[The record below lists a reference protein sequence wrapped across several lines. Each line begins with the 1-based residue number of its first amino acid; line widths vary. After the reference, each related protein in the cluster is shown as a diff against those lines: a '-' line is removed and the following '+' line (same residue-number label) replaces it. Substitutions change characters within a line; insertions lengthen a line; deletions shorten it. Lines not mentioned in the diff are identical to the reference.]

1 MNTRWQ
7 TYKKLELISDAI
19 PIRTPG
25 HWQVLWSFLK
35 QLVLGCNCFTF
46 CGFEIHKVSNLGT
59 LSEWYA
65 YNPTLGQTIY
75 LESEQD
81 LQQWLDDQFF
91 LNKDL

>member
-1 MNTRWQ
+1 MNTPGQR
-7 TYKKLELISDAI
+7 YKKLELISDDASTRV
-19 PIRTPG
+19 PSRC
-25 HWQVLWSFLK
+25 QVLRSFLK
-35 QLVLGCNCFTF
+35 RFVLGSHCFTAY
-46 CGFEIHKVSNLGT
+46 GFEIHKVSNLGT

-81 LQQWLDDQFF
+81 LQQWLEEQFF